1 MEPYI
6 GEIRCFSFGRIPRGW
21 MACSGQLL
29 PINQNQALFSLIG
42 TYYGGDGRN
51 NFQLPN
57 LNGRVPIH
65 YNPSQQALP
74 NYPTQIGTALGS
86 ETVTLTLSNLPAHR
100 HTLQASTAT
109 ATLVPATN
117 NFLAN
122 APSPHFGYAAAPTD
136 QSQLTTLD
144 SSVVSFDGGSAAH
157 NNVQPYLALSFCIA
171 TTGYYPP
178 RPD

>member
-21 MACSGQLL
+21 VTCNGQLL

-42 TYYGGDGRN
+42 VYYGGDGRT

-57 LNGRVPIH
+57 LNGRAPIH
-65 YNPSQQALP
+65 YNASQQALP
-74 NYPTQIGTALGS
+74 NYPTQMGTAQGVEAVS
-86 ETVTLTLSNLPAHR
+86 LTLGNLPAHR
-100 HTLQASTAT
+100 HTLQASTAA

-117 NFLAN
+117 NFLAI
-122 APSPHFGYAAAPTD
+122 APSPHFGYAAVPTD
-136 QSQLTTLD
+136 QSQLAALD
-144 SSVVSFDGGSAAH
+144 SSVVSSDGSGVAH
-157 NNVQPYLALSFCIA
+157 TNMQPYLALNFCIA
-171 TTGYYPP
+171 TTGLYPT

>member
-21 MACSGQLL
+21 AVCNGQLL
-29 PINQNQALFSLIG
+29 PISQNQALFSLIG
-42 TYYGGDGRN
+42 TYYGGDGRS

-65 YNPSQQALP
+65 YNASQQALP
-74 NYPTQIGTALGS
+74 NYPIQIGNTLGA
-86 ETVTLTLSNLPAHR
+86 ETVTLTFGNLPAHR
-100 HTLQASTAT
+100 HTLQASTAA

-117 NFLAN
+117 NYLAI
-122 APSPHFGYAAAPTD
+122 APSPHFGYAAVPTD
-136 QSQLTTLD
+136 QSQLAALD
-144 SSVVSFDGGSAAH
+144 SSVVSSDGSGAAH
-157 NNVQPYLALSFCIA
+157 TNMQPYLALNFCIA
-171 TTGYYPP
+171 TFGLYPP

>member
-6 GEIRCFSFGRIPRGW
+6 GEIRCFSFGRIPHGW
-21 MACSGQLL
+21 AVCSGQLL
-29 PINQNQALFSLIG
+29 PISQNQALFSLIG
-42 TYYGGDGRN
+42 TYYGGDGRT

-65 YNPSQQALP
+65 YNASQQGLP
-74 NYPTQIGTALGS
+74 NCPTQIGNTLGS
-86 ETVTLTLSNLPAHR
+86 ETVTLTLGNLPAHR

-109 ATLVPATN
+109 ATLVSAAN
-117 NFLAN
+117 GFLASV
-122 APSPHFGYAAAPTD
+122 PSPHFGYAAVPTD

-144 SSVVSFDGGSAAH
+144 SSVVSSDGGNAAH
-157 NNVQPYLALSFCIA
+157 NNMQPYLAISFCIA

>member
-6 GEIRCFSFGRIPRGW
+6 GEIRCFSFGQIPRGW

-65 YNPSQQALP
+65 YNAYQQGSP
-74 NYPTQIGTALGS
+74 NYPTQIGNTLGS
-86 ETVTLTLSNLPAHR
+86 ETVTLIPGNLPAHQ
-100 HTLQASTAT
+100 HTLQASLAAAT
-109 ATLVPATN
+109 VVAATN
-117 NFLAN
+117 NFLAI
-122 APSPHFGYAAAPTD
+122 APSPHFGYAAVPTD
-136 QSQLTTLD
+136 PSKLTTLD
-144 SSVVSFDGGSAAH
+144 SSVVSSDGGNAAH
-157 NNVQPYLALSFCIA
+157 NNMQPYLALNFCIA
-171 TTGYYPP
+171 TTGIYPQ